1 MLELVLNIKTLLTEG
16 GCLSVNCYYKKAC
29 VLQLKISVGDI
40 VASLISTMG
49 SIGWGDGPG

>member
-49 SIGWGDGPG
+49 SVGWGDGPG